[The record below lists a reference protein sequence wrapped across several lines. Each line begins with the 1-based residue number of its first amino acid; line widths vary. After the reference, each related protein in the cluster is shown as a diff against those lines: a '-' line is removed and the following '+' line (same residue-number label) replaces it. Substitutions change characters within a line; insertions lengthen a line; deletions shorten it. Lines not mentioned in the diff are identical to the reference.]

1 MAQKPKAKRPEE
13 FGPVHIKLTDEQKK
27 QIMEYVKA
35 TGHQVDVS
43 LVVDVVEGK
52 IAPAA
57 VSIGAA

>member
-1 MAQKPKAKRPEE
+1 MAQESKAKRPED
-13 FGPVHIKLTDEQKK
+13 FGPVYIKLTDEQRK
-27 QIMEYVKA
+27 QILEYVKT
-35 TGHQVDVS
+35 TGHQVSVS